1 VSSGDGTPPEPG
13 RPTIDGQF
21 DGQSTGHTPADG
33 WTRPRVN
40 KQVLARKRVPYFH
53 RPKHP
58 RDWRWWV
65 GGVGRILIATG
76 LLMFAFVGY
85 QLWGTGIQTAQAQ
98 NNLEDQFNDLLSAT
112 TTTTAVAAPSTSVDP
127 EASSTTST
135 IPMAVDR
142 NLPNGTVLGKLQIPK
157 IGLDWYYVEGV
168 GLGDLKKGPGHFKE
182 TPMPGQLGNAAIA
195 GHRTT
200 YGHPFYKLNDLQPGD
215 LVTTITLDGTFVY
228 QVTDKLIVKPADY
241 GKVIPT
247 RNPDIAT
254 LTLATCH
261 PVYTARERLIVIATL
276 VADQSDPVKRPPATT
291 GSGEP
296 EALPGEWLPGEETP
310 DATASTTATMNTSDT
325 SEPTVGSTTAPISAV
340 PTTTLVATTE
350 NDAEIDD
357 TFSEGWFSDAAAWPH
372 VIGWGTVLALVAVG
386 AYFAGRAVKRLYVCF
401 LVGALP
407 FVFVLYFFFE
417 NVNRLLP
424 PGL

>member
-1 VSSGDGTPPEPG
+1 MARATDVAEAGTG
-13 RPTIDGQF
+13 A
-21 DGQSTGHTPADG
+21 TGATTAIAEPADG

-40 KQVLARKRVPYFH
+40 KQVLARKRIPYFQ

-65 GGVGRILIATG
+65 GGIGRVLVVTG

-98 NNLEDQFNDLLSAT
+98 NSLEDQFNDLMSAT
-112 TTTTAVAAPSTSVDP
+112 TTVVTADTTPTTTDP

-135 IPMAVDR
+135 IPVAVDR
-142 NLPNGTVLGKLQIPK
+142 NLPSGTVLGKMTIPK

-200 YGHPFYKLNDLQPGD
+200 YGHPFYKLDDLHPGD
-215 LVTTITLDGTFVY
+215 LITMVTLDGTFVY
-228 QVTDKLIVKPADY
+228 EVTEKLIVKPSEY

-247 RNPDIAT
+247 KNPDIAT

-276 VADQSDPVKRPPATT
+276 VADQSDPVKRPPPTT
-291 GSGEP
+291 GTGEP
-296 EALPGEWLPGEETP
+296 EALPGEGLPGEETIP
-310 DATASTTATMNTSDT
+310 GDTVITAGTTAA
-325 SEPTVGSTTAPISAV
+325 TVEGSTVATVEGTTVPATTAP
-340 PTTTLVATTE
+340 TTVEVIAADVAIE
-350 NDAEIDD
+350 D
-357 TFSEGWFSDAAAWPH
+357 TFSEGWFSDTAAWPH
-372 VIGWGTVLALVAVG
+372 VIGWGLVLALVAVG

-401 LVGALP
+401 LVGFLP
-407 FVFVLYFFFE
+407 FLVVLYFFFE